1 MTLIIPILISINL
14 LSLNKPDTSVLGMVN
29 EIRVENG
36 LSPVKYNRKLAKSS
50 KAKACD
56 MNNKHYIAHTSPD
69 GRLWEFIKDTGYQ
82 YVMVGENLGQD
93 CTDEGCVELWM
104 RSPKHKEIMLDPR
117 YKEGAV
123 SRCGDSVAL
132 HFGVRLTPKQR
143 IQIIIFR
150 LKTLLRH
157 ETILNSTNT

>member
-69 GRLWEFIKDTGYQ
+69 GRLWEFIKDTKLKIRFVRGTAITIWTKGGFITGDFYEQ
-82 YVMVGENLGQD
+82 IYFLEVDKKDADAL
-93 CTDEGCVELWM
+93 
-104 RSPKHKEIMLDPR
+104 KEFF
-117 YKEGAV
+117 
-123 SRCGDSVAL
+123 S
-132 HFGVRLTPKQR
+132 F
-143 IQIIIFR
+143 
-150 LKTLLRH
+150 
-157 ETILNSTNT
+157 